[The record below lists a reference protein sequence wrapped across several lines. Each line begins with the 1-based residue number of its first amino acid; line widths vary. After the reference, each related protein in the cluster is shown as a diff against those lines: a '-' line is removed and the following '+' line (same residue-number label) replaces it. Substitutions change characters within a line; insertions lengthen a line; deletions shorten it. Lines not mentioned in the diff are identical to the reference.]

1 MEKINVPRGVM
12 EQLLQNAE
20 DYALAM
26 MATATPE
33 QIENV
38 RKQNELSTEV
48 WKFARIAA
56 GNHDAIWKTANF
68 AGRIKCRFDFG
79 ARHKI
84 CSLRKRLF
92 LCQTY
97 LKPTKT

>member
-1 MEKINVPRGVM
+1 MEKINVPPRVM

-38 RKQNELSTEV
+38 RKQNELFDRGLE
-48 WKFARIAA
+48 ICP
-56 GNHDAIWKTANF
+56 D
-68 AGRIKCRFDFG
+68 CRRESRRDLENCEFCGQNKVPF
-79 ARHKI
+79 
-84 CSLRKRLF
+84 
-92 LCQTY
+92 
-97 LKPTKT
+97 